1 MLLDG
6 VDGGGVPPTD
16 GGRDASR
23 GSAAAR
29 SFLQLAACSLGWMR
43 AGDEALA
50 QGVASS
56 VLLAARWL
64 RRADLACTDAP
75 DAPALLASFRPALL
89 SPLLQ
94 LLRLPKTAQA
104 EAQACAA

>member
-56 VLLAARWL
+56 LLLAARWL
-64 RRADLACTDAP
+64 RRADLACTDAA